1 MAAHKKI
8 KEHRARRRALLGA
21 TGVSTVAVALT
32 VGSGSRASAATVT
45 TWDKVAKCE
54 SSGNW
59 HINTGNGYSGGLQFS
74 PRTWSAY
81 KLPDYPSPA
90 YRATKAQQIRV
101 AERVLKAQGPRAWP
115 VCSLRAGLSRSGPAP
130 LLRSQ
135 SAPSRSLQAP
145 SAQSRAARAVAYAIS
160 KIGPASYL
168 WGGNGPLHFDC
179 SGLTSQAWL
188 HAGVRIP
195 RTAAGQLAHLH
206 RVPLSQIRPG
216 DLVVYTFRTHADHVA
231 IYIGGGR
238 TVDTASSH
246 VNSGVGYSRLHRLGG
261 SIAGV
266 VRPYGSTAP
275 PRPKA
280 APRVHTETAEGA
292 QPVSAGTYTVRH
304 GDWLAKIARAHKTT
318 WRVIYNLNRDRIKDP
333 DLIFPGQILRMPEG
347 AVRM

>member
-168 WGGNGPLHFDC
+168 WGGNGPLHFD
-179 SGLTSQAWL
+179 
-188 HAGVRIP
+188 
-195 RTAAGQLAHLH
+195 
-206 RVPLSQIRPG
+206 
-216 DLVVYTFRTHADHVA
+216 
-231 IYIGGGR
+231 
-238 TVDTASSH
+238 
-246 VNSGVGYSRLHRLGG
+246 
-261 SIAGV
+261 
-266 VRPYGSTAP
+266 
-275 PRPKA
+275 
-280 APRVHTETAEGA
+280 
-292 QPVSAGTYTVRH
+292 
-304 GDWLAKIARAHKTT
+304 
-318 WRVIYNLNRDRIKDP
+318 
-333 DLIFPGQILRMPEG
+333 
-347 AVRM
+347 